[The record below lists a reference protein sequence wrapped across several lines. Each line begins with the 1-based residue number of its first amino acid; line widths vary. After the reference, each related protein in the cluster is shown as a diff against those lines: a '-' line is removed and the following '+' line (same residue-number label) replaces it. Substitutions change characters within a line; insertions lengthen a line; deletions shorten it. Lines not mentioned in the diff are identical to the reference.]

1 MDKIWFWIAVL
12 AYCAAVI
19 GIGFWIQRRNKKL
32 GSSQIE
38 FWIAQR
44 QLPAWWLAASLTAG
58 WLMLGWIG
66 FGMSQVYMY
75 GATGLWILP
84 IPWFILCII
93 IILIVPFYRKINA
106 ISLPQMLEKRFGISA
121 RVLVAIF
128 SFFVFIIWVEAETFM
143 AGTLLSPFLGID
155 PKWCMVLTIVPI
167 IIYTYLGGFR
177 AVVMTD
183 VLQFGFM
190 AVFMIILAI
199 VSINSAAAISGG
211 QIIQSIAKITPPWV
225 SSGQTFNPFVLGFFF
240 PVILFIGYIPGWLIE
255 QDLSIRMQA
264 TKTLKDARKAAWLGF
279 LLIGVFVII
288 LPTIVA
294 FCSLVVFPPT
304 AGADGA
310 LVANP
315 AIGSSALGIIS
326 AFIAKL
332 PVAVAALMVIG
343 IIASQMSTLDTFA
356 NVSALPIAHDIVDPI
371 LKKLKKSDK
380 FRFET
385 ARVIS
390 VVVLVIGLGLAFLS
404 ENLNDVYYISSG
416 ILSASIAVQVFF
428 MFWKRTTL
436 PAVISSAVIGFVG
449 TVFGY
454 FYEYGKLAF
463 MGLNG
468 DLPEFLKPSMGYN
481 YIAFGVILAV
491 ITIIVVSLL
500 TKKDP
505 PEKIA
510 FAVSK
515 PEDDYDKF
523 VLEAQN

>member
-1 MDKIWFWIAVL
+1 MDTIWFWIAVL
-12 AYCAAVI
+12 AYIAVVI

-155 PKWCMVLTIVPI
+155 PRWCMVLTIVPI
-167 IIYTYLGGFR
+167 IVYTYLGGFR

-190 AVFMIILAI
+190 GLFMIVLVVTAI
-199 VSINSAAAISGG
+199 TSASSASSG
-211 QIIQSIAKITPPWV
+211 QIIHALSSSTPPW
-225 SSGQTFNPFVLGFFF
+225 SGAGQVFNLGFLGWLF
-240 PVILFIGYIPGWLIE
+240 PLILLIGYIPGWLIE
-255 QDLSIRMQA
+255 QDLSLRMQA
-264 TKTLKDARKAAWLGF
+264 AKSIKDARKAAWLGF
-279 LLIGVFVII
+279 LLIGIFVII
-288 LPTIVA
+288 LPAIVA

-310 LVANP
+310 IVAN
-315 AIGSSALGIIS
+315 AAVGETGLGIIS
-326 AFIAKL
+326 VFIGKL
-332 PVAVAALMVIG
+332 PLVLAVLMVVG
-343 IIASQMSTLDTFA
+343 ILASQMSTLDTFA
-356 NVSALPIAHDIVDPI
+356 NVSAMPIAHDIVDPI

-380 FRFET
+380 LRFET

-436 PAVISSAVIGFVG
+436 PAVISSAIIGFVG

-510 FAVSK
+510 FATSK
-515 PEDDYDKF
+515 PEDDYNKF